1 MSQVMRPTPEELH
14 AFIDGELDPIRAA
27 DVAVLL
33 QYQPE
38 LQEKIAAYRSDKA
51 MLSSTYG
58 PLISE
63 PIPAHWHA
71 MIARARN
78 PARTQVPRR
87 AAFAMAASA
96 AIAFVG
102 WQAYQRLRSHE
113 DDALI
118 TEAFS
123 ARNET
128 FNLSL
133 SGAGDR
139 DDADRALKAALG
151 LPVKVPDMGKYGF
164 TFARYRVY
172 NGVPGGKAVKLD
184 YEDTQK
190 RVFTLYLRHSSGE
203 EEFEMLKRG
212 PVRICVWQDEV
223 LSAVMLAEV
232 NAGEMLRL
240 ATLAYAGLSA

>member
-1 MSQVMRPTPEELH
+1 MSDPALINDEELH

-38 LQEKIAAYRSDKA
+38 LQEKIAAFRADKA
-51 MLSSTYG
+51 MLSATYG
-58 PLISE
+58 PLLAE
-63 PIPAHWHA
+63 PVPAHWQA

-78 PARTQVPRR
+78 PSRTQVPRR
-87 AAFAMAASA
+87 AVFAIAASTA
-96 AIAFVG
+96 AAFVG
-102 WQAYQRLRSHE
+102 WQTYQRLRPHD

-118 TEAFS
+118 AEAFS

-128 FNLSL
+128 FNLNLGSA
-133 SGAGDR
+133 SDR
-139 DDADRALKAALG
+139 DEADGALKAALS
-151 LPVKVPDMGKYGF
+151 LPVQVPDMSKYGF

-184 YEDTQK
+184 YEDGQK
-190 RVFTLYLRHSSGE
+190 RVFTLYLRHSTGE
-203 EEFEMLKRG
+203 EQFEMLKRG
-212 PVRICVWQDEV
+212 PVRVCVWQDEV